1 MLICETLTLTFSHV
15 CNTITHMSNVNA
27 DFGYKAEQ
35 IIHDKGMTKRAV
47 SEKSGIPYSSL
58 NSTLRGYRA
67 VTLEFI
73 IALAEAVGVVPS
85 ELLPPPF
92 ASSALASGEGEA
104 R

>member
-1 MLICETLTLTFSHV
+1 MLICETPVLTFSYI
-15 CNTITHMSNVNA
+15 CNSIAHMSNVNA
-27 DFGYKAEQ
+27 DFGHKAEM
-35 IIHDKGMTKRAV
+35 IIHDKGMTKKAV

-58 NSTLRGYRA
+58 NSTLKGYRA

-85 ELLPPPF
+85 ELLPSQF
-92 ASSALASGEGEA
+92 APTALASKEGG

>member
-1 MLICETLTLTFSHV
+1 MLICETPVLTFGHV
-15 CNTITHMSNVNA
+15 CNSIAHMSNVNA
-27 DFGYKAEQ
+27 DFGHKAEQ

-58 NSTLRGYRA
+58 NSTLKGYRA

-85 ELLPPPF
+85 ELLPPQF
-92 ASSALASGEGEA
+92 ASAELASKEGE
-104 R
+104 

>member
-1 MLICETLTLTFSHV
+1 
-15 CNTITHMSNVNA
+15 MSNVNA
-27 DFGYKAEQ
+27 DFGHKAEQ

-73 IALAEAVGVVPS
+73 IALAAAVGVIPS
-85 ELLPPPF
+85 ELLPPQF
-92 ASSALASGEGEA
+92 APKALADREVRDEHDD